1 MERRPRIALIGCGKQ
16 KAATTCAAR
25 AMYRSQLFQ
34 ASLRWA
40 LLHCNRVFILSA
52 KHGLLD
58 LDTRVEPY
66 DETLPR
72 AKADRE
78 AWGTRVGAQ
87 IVAAVGEIE
96 ATLVVLFGEKY
107 ADAISFDSPEWE
119 YGWAEPLRGK
129 QIGERLAWFKAERVG
144 LGADDSDEQEA
155 A

>member
-58 LDTRVEPY
+58 LDARVEPY
-66 DETLPR
+66 NETLPR
-72 AKADRE
+72 RKADRE
-78 AWGTRVGAQ
+78 AWGSRVGAQ
-87 IVAAVGEIE
+87 IVAAVGEVD
-96 ATLVVLFGEKY
+96 ATLVCLAGGKY
-107 ADAISFDSPEWE
+107 ADAISFDEPQWM
-119 YGWAEPLRGK
+119 YGWEEPLRGVE
-129 QIGERLAWFKAERVG
+129 IGERLAWFKAQP
-144 LGADDSDEQEA
+144 AFDDDDGDEQEA

>member
-25 AMYRSQLFQ
+25 AMYRSQQ

-40 LLHCNRVFILSA
+40 LLHCDRVLVLSA
-52 KHGLLD
+52 KHGLVGLD
-58 LDTRVEPY
+58 DVLEPY

-78 AWGTRVGAQ
+78 ALGSRVGAQ
-87 IVAAVGEIE
+87 IVAAVGEVD
-96 ATLVVLFGEKY
+96 ATLVCLAGEKY
-107 ADAISFDSPEWE
+107 ADAISFDKPEWE
-119 YGWAEPLRGK
+119 YHWEEPLRGME
-129 QIGERLAWFKAERVG
+129 IGQRLAWFKAQPAFDDD
-144 LGADDSDEQEA
+144 GAESFATTEA